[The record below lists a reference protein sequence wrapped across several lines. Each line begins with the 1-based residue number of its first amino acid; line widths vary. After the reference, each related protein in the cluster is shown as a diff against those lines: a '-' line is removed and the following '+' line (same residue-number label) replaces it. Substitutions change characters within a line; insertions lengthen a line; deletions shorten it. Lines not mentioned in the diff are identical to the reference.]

1 MKLQKTTR
9 RDFIKI
15 SAMTAATAALDWT
28 SLKEASMAVEN
39 KEEYPVVIIGSGLGG
54 LTCAAYLSKAGFP
67 VTVVEQHHTPG
78 GYATA
83 FQRGNFSF
91 EVSLHAV
98 AAKNN
103 ATYQM
108 CNDLGLLS
116 KVEFVELEKA
126 HRLVTGNKDLLLP
139 DKDPEAY
146 IRLLSDHYPAEKEG
160 IRNFVTEML
169 GIQEEVH
176 KLFLNKNEYI
186 TLFFPLQYSKMW
198 AVRNKT
204 LADLLNENVAD
215 PELKNVLSFLSGY
228 YGLPPSKLSGFYYAN
243 SVADYLKN
251 GSCYVRDRSQNLSN
265 ALVDIIKENGGTILL
280 NTPAEKIMANGG
292 AVSGVRTADGK
303 LLPAKFVV
311 SNANLPDTFGK
322 LLSTDVDY
330 SEYSEKLATL
340 RPSISSFSIWLGL
353 NESLRG
359 KIPGCCIHVKTK
371 EGAEVAYQN
380 ALKCDPEKVGYS
392 LTLFDNYFDGYSAP
406 SKSTVM
412 ITFLSGYEPWKE
424 FEKEY
429 FAGRKKEYY
438 QRKKQITESL
448 LRRVENQF
456 IPGLSSMI
464 EEQESATPLTNIRFT
479 RNPQGAIYGYEQA
492 MDNQFIGRIKNH
504 TPIEG
509 LYQAS
514 AWGYPGG
521 GYEGVMRSGL
531 GTFRLIV
538 ESL

>member
-1 MKLQKTTR
+1 MKLHKTTR

-54 LTCAAYLSKAGFP
+54 LTCAAYLSKTGFP

-103 ATYQM
+103 ATHQM

-126 HRLVTGNKDLLLP
+126 HRLITGNKDLLLP

-146 IRLLSDHYPAEKEG
+146 IRLLSDNYPAEKNG
-160 IRNFVTEML
+160 I
-169 GIQEEVH
+169 
-176 KLFLNKNEYI
+176 
-186 TLFFPLQYSKMW
+186 
-198 AVRNKT
+198 RNKT
-204 LADLLNENVAD
+204 LADLLNEHVAD
-215 PELKNVLSFLSGY
+215 PELKDVLSFLSGY

-265 ALVDIIKENGGTILL
+265 ALVDIIKENGGTLLL
-280 NTPAEKIMANGG
+280 NTPAEKIMAKSG
-292 AVSGVRTADGK
+292 AVTGVRTADGK
-303 LLPAKFVV
+303 WLPAKFVV

-322 LLSTDVDY
+322 LLSTDEDY

-340 RPSISSFSIWLGL
+340 RPSISSFCIWLGL
-353 NESLRG
+353 HESLRG

-371 EGAEVAYQN
+371 EGAEAAYQN
-380 ALKCDPEKVGYS
+380 SLACDPEKVGYS
-392 LTLFDNYFDGYSAP
+392 ITLFDNYFEGYSAS

-412 ITFLSGYEPWKE
+412 ITFLSGYEPWKG

-429 FAGRKKEYY
+429 FAGRKTEYH
-438 QRKKQITESL
+438 QRKMQITE
-448 LRRVENQF
+448 RMIQRVENQF

-464 EEQESATPLTNIRFT
+464 EEKESATPLTNIRFT

-492 MDNQFIGRIKNH
+492 MDNQFMGRIKNH
-504 TPIEG
+504 TPVEG

-531 GTFRLIV
+531 GTFKMIV